1 MDTPYELSVES
12 INERWARPENI
23 DDWSQL
29 VIKHTEDTVEYI
41 TEAPPS
47 GIWKKQKDGTIKYDR
62 MDTHR
67 RAVEKENEAFFLRIT
82 GEGDYLYEGA
92 DVGIL
97 VMRGRLMTD
106 DFKLTKRAKDWI
118 TAIQDQ
124 YKTTEPAS
132 TDAEKEKIAEIAG
145 FKMM

>member
-1 MDTPYELSVES
+1 
-12 INERWARPENI
+12 
-23 DDWSQL
+23 
-29 VIKHTEDTVEYI
+29 
-41 TEAPPS
+41 
-47 GIWKKQKDGTIKYDR
+47 

-106 DFKLTKRAKDWI
+106 DFKLTKRARNWI

-124 YKTTEPAS
+124 YKTTEPSS
-132 TDAEKEKIAEIAG
+132 TEAEKEKISEIAG

>member
-1 MDTPYELSVES
+1 MDTPYELSVKS
-12 INERWARPENI
+12 INDRWARAENI

-41 TEAPPS
+41 TEAPKS

-67 RAVEKENEAFFLRIT
+67 RAVEKQNEAFFLRIT

-124 YKTTEPAS
+124 YKTTEP
-132 TDAEKEKIAEIAG
+132 TGTEAEKEKIAEIAG